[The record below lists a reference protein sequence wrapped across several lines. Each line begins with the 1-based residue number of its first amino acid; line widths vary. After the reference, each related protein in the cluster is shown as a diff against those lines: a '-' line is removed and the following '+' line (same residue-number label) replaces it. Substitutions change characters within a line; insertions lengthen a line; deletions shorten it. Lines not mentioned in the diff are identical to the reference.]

1 MCRGSGMGGHDF
13 RQGRGGRSVPILRGM
28 KDRSALLAR
37 TAGLAVCAVAAMP
50 VWLPALQRPGS
61 ALTLRSALAMAG
73 YVLFAACFWKLSSP
87 ACDRPGRPVSLFLIA
102 VQTLTGIVLFFQVHN
117 GMTGALA
124 VLVATV
130 LLDALP
136 LAGAVLLL
144 AVQTLAFAIAMGRL
158 PIDRWELAAIV
169 LSYSGF
175 EIFALYIS
183 HVARSERQGREE
195 LARVNAELLA
205 TRRLLADSSRAAERL
220 RISRELHDV
229 LGHHLAALSLHLE
242 AARHAPAGETAAH
255 VETAQTL
262 TRHTL
267 QEIRR
272 VVGRLREDP
281 PVDLPGAL
289 ADLAAGVAV
298 PQVHLSLPEDLRLDD
313 PERAHTLFRCA
324 QEALTNAVRHAGA
337 RNLWLELVQ
346 GTGGL
351 ELQARDDGRGAGTVE
366 AGNGLNGMR
375 ERLEA
380 LGGRLAVESAPG
392 QGFRVR
398 AWLPLASSG
407 GALP

>member
-1 MCRGSGMGGHDF
+1 
-13 RQGRGGRSVPILRGM
+13 M

-37 TAGLAVCAVAAMP
+37 AAGLAVCAVAAMP
-50 VWLPALQRPGS
+50 VWMTALQRPGS
-61 ALTLRSALAMAG
+61 ALTPRFFLLMATYG
-73 YVLFAACFWKLSSP
+73 VFAACFWKLSSP
-87 ACDRPGRPVSLFLIA
+87 ACDRPGRPLALLLIA
-102 VQTLTGIVLFFQVHN
+102 VQTLTGIALFFLVRN

-136 LAGAVLLL
+136 VSGAVLLL
-144 AVQTLAFAIAMGRL
+144 AIQTLAFGMVIDRL
-158 PIDRWELAAIV
+158 PIDRWDVMATV
-169 LSYSGF
+169 LSYAGF
-175 EIFALYIS
+175 EVFALYIS

-205 TRRLLADSSRAAERL
+205 TRRLLADGSRAAERV

-229 LGHHLAALSLHLE
+229 LGHHLTALSLHLE
-242 AARHAPAGETAAH
+242 AARHAPAGEAPGH
-255 VETAQTL
+255 VETAQGL
-262 TRHTL
+262 TRQTL

-272 VVGRLREDP
+272 VVGRLREGP

-289 ADLAAGVAV
+289 ADLAAGIGS
-298 PQVHLSLPEDLRLDD
+298 PRVHLVLPEGLRLDD
-313 PERAHTLFRCA
+313 PERAHALLRCA

-346 GTGGL
+346 GPDGL
-351 ELQARDDGRGAGTVE
+351 ELHARDDGRGVGTVE

-392 QGFRVR
+392 RGFEVT
-398 AWLPLASSG
+398 AWLPLPSPG

>member
-1 MCRGSGMGGHDF
+1 MR
-13 RQGRGGRSVPILRGM
+13 
-28 KDRSALLAR
+28 DRSALLAR
-37 TAGLAVCAVAAMP
+37 AAGLAVCAVAAMP
-50 VWLPALQRPGS
+50 VWLPAMQRPELALTPRF
-61 ALTLRSALAMAG
+61 ALTLAG
-73 YVLFAACFWKLSSP
+73 FVLFAACFWRLSSP
-87 ACDRPGRPVSLFLIA
+87 ACDRPGRPIALFLIA
-102 VQTLTGIVLFFQVHN
+102 VQTLTAIVLFFEVRN

-136 LAGAVLLL
+136 ITGALLL
-144 AVQTLAFAIAMGRL
+144 LGFQTLAFGIAMGRL
-158 PIDRWELAAIV
+158 PIDRWDLAATV

-195 LARVNAELLA
+195 LARVNAELIA
-205 TRRLLADSSRAAERL
+205 TRRLLADGSRAAERA

-229 LGHHLAALSLHLE
+229 LGHHLTALSLHLE
-242 AARHAPAGETAAH
+242 AARHAPAAEAPGH
-255 VETAQTL
+255 VATAQAL
-262 TRHTL
+262 TRRTL
-267 QEIRR
+267 EEVRR
-272 VVGRLREDP
+272 VVGRMREDP

-289 ADLAAGVAV
+289 TDLAAGIGV
-298 PQVHLSLPEDLRLDD
+298 PQVHLALPDDLRLDD
-313 PERAHTLFRCA
+313 PERAHALLRCA

-337 RNLWLELVQ
+337 RNLWLELAQ
-346 GTGGL
+346 GPDGL
-351 ELQARDDGRGAGTVE
+351 ELRARDDGRGTGAIE

-392 QGFRVR
+392 GGFQVRV
-398 AWLPLASSG
+398 WLPLAAG

>member
-1 MCRGSGMGGHDF
+1 
-13 RQGRGGRSVPILRGM
+13 M

-37 TAGLAVCAVAAMP
+37 AAGVAVCAVAAMP
-50 VWLPALQRPGS
+50 VWLPVMQGQGS
-61 ALTLRSALAMAG
+61 ALTLRSALAMVG
-73 YVLFAACFWKLSSP
+73 YAIIAACFWKLSSP
-87 ACDRPGRPVSLFLIA
+87 GCDRPGRPIALVLIA
-102 VQTLTGIVLFFQVHN
+102 VQTLTGIALFFGVHN
-117 GMTGALA
+117 GLTGILS

-136 LAGAVLLL
+136 VSGAILVLAF
-144 AVQTLAFAIAMGRL
+144 QTLAFGIALGRL
-158 PIDRWELAAIV
+158 PIDRWDVAATVLA
-169 LSYSGF
+169 YSGF
-175 EIFALYIS
+175 QVFALYIS

-242 AARHAPAGETAAH
+242 AARHAPSGETAGH

-262 TRHTL
+262 TRQTL

-272 VVGRLREDP
+272 AVGRLREDSS
-281 PVDLPGAL
+281 VDLPGAL
-289 ADLAAGVAV
+289 ADLAAGIGA
-298 PQVHLSLPEDLRLDD
+298 PRVHLVLPDDLRLDD
-313 PERAHTLFRCA
+313 PERAHALLRCA

-346 GTGGL
+346 GADGL
-351 ELQARDDGRGAGTVE
+351 ELHARDDGRGAGTVE

-392 QGFRVR
+392 QGFQVT
-398 AWLPLASSG
+398 AWLPLPSPG